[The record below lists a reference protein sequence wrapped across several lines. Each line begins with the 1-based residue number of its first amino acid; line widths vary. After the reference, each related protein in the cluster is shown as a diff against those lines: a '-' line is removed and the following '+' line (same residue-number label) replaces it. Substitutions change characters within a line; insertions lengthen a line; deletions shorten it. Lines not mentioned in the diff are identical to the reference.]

1 MIWLMLERINMN
13 IVYVTHLTKNKWAGP
28 NTSVPKQIEAQSK
41 LDNVFWYN
49 LNNLIKGQKAGNIKC
64 HCIDEYPSLS
74 INKLPAPFNR
84 PDLVIFEGIYYWQ
97 FLKVAKSCRKNGIP
111 YLIIPRCS
119 LTNQA
124 QKLRKFKKLI
134 GNLLF
139 FNRFI
144 KKATAIQY
152 LTQKEYLN
160 SGNKWNNKYIIIPNG
175 INKKD
180 KVKEKF
186 NTDII
191 KGIFI
196 GRLHIY
202 HKGLDLLVKACGKL
216 RTELEKNNCKIFI
229 YGPDREK
236 SKSKLERLIKTYR
249 LENILFIKEAIFDKE
264 KEEKLLDSD
273 FFILTSRFEGHPM
286 GLIEALSYGLP
297 CLVTSGTN
305 MADEIEKADAGWTAD
320 VSVEGIV
327 RALKLL
333 LEEKNFTQKG
343 ANALKL
349 SKEYNWDNLA
359 KISHKKYLKIIQE
372 TRS

>member
-1 MIWLMLERINMN
+1 
-13 IVYVTHLTKNKWAGP
+13 
-28 NTSVPKQIEAQSK
+28 
-41 LDNVFWYN
+41 
-49 LNNLIKGQKAGNIKC
+49 
-64 HCIDEYPSLS
+64 
-74 INKLPAPFNR
+74 
-84 PDLVIFEGIYYWQ
+84 
-97 FLKVAKSCRKNGIP
+97 
-111 YLIIPRCS
+111 
-119 LTNQA
+119 
-124 QKLRKFKKLI
+124 RKFKKLI

-191 KGIFI
+191 KVIFI

-349 SKEYNWDNLA
+349 SKEYN
-359 KISHKKYLKIIQE
+359 
-372 TRS
+372 